1 MAAWKTACEAA
12 GPSTITVPKGDY
24 LVNDLEFLGPC
35 KGPVTL
41 EMNGNLKAPTTVDA
55 KPNCGWIDFTNL
67 VDFTLNGNG
76 AIFDGQ
82 GSLAWKANDCAKTGK
97 CNSLPIVRT
106 FTCIIAYNINVI
118 TISSL
123 VSLLYAF
130 LVTERTIHGSHK
142 LENYRHNI
150 NEQQTFPHE
159 HSQLQ
164 ERNS

>member
-1 MAAWKTACEAA
+1 M
-12 GPSTITVPKGDY
+12 
-24 LVNDLEFLGPC
+24 
-35 KGPVTL
+35 
-41 EMNGNLKAPTTVDA
+41 KAPATVA
-55 KPNCGWIDFTNL
+55 AVKPNSGWVDFTNL
-67 VDFTLNGNG
+67 ADFTLNGNG

-106 FTCIIAYNINVI
+106 FTYVSYNFNDNK
-118 TISSL
+118 
-123 VSLLYAF
+123 LYLNEYICF
-130 LVTERTIHGSHK
+130 LVTEHTIHGSNK

-159 HSQLQ
+159 RSQLQ